1 MTKSEKSKSK
11 RLWTLYRITLDE
23 QRQIENFQLRTHP
36 YYLLMGSRLGTD
48 HDHANGLIRGRI
60 DFRLN
65 RALGLIEGAGGVLA
79 PDILRA
85 LAHYLEH
92 PPAVLAIGK
101 KFGLIGQAKVKRKM
115 VYGSENGPVE
125 VKKRRKRK

>member
-1 MTKSEKSKSK
+1 
-11 RLWTLYRITLDE
+11 LGI
-23 QRQIENFQLRTHP
+23 IE
-36 YYLLMGSRLGTD
+36 SV
-48 HDHANGLIRGRI
+48 GRE
-60 DFRLN
+60 RS
-65 RALGLIEGAGGVLA
+65 A
-79 PDILRA
+79 DILRA
-85 LAHYLEH
+85 LAHYLDN